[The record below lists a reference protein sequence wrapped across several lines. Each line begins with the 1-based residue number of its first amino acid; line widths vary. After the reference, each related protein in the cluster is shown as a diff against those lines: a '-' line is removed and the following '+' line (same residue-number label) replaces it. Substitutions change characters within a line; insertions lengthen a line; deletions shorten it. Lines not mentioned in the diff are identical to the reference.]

1 MRAFD
6 SSGAGG
12 GASCATLIA
21 SHPHTVRRAQFRAD
35 TIILMRRGTK
45 MLSGRYGNFIM
56 TAGTLLA
63 ARRGSFGDVAN
74 KPDAQGVYEALAI
87 AFPEDLIREAARYAT
102 SPLAR
107 SGWTCIRPSPELIA
121 AVDRLQ
127 AGATVVSISN
137 RVRRLQ
143 ALEVL
148 ELLRLCG
155 IQFSPA
161 DLTMHERVWNLI
173 ATDPSHP
180 WTLQFV
186 ADRCAVST
194 STLRRRLMADG
205 QTFSELLRE
214 TRLERGLNLLQSTSR
229 PIGVIC
235 DEVGFRSASKFAA
248 AFKARFG
255 FPPSVLRSKTRES
268 DQNLSATEQCDR
280 RESATIVSTQLLKEP
295 SR

>member
-1 MRAFD
+1 MRTLET
-6 SSGAGG
+6 SGG
-12 GASCATLIA
+12 GVTCATLIA

-35 TIILMRRGTK
+35 TIVLMRRGTK
-45 MLSGRYGNFIM
+45 MLSGSHGNFIM

-87 AFPEDLIREAARYAT
+87 AFPEDLIREAARF
-102 SPLAR
+102 
-107 SGWTCIRPSPELIA
+107 SGNPHTRGGWSCIRPSPELIA
-121 AVDRLQ
+121 ATERLQ
-127 AGATVVSISN
+127 AGTTVASISD

-161 DLTMHERVWNLI
+161 DLSMHERVWSLI
-173 ATDPSHP
+173 ACDPSHP
-180 WTLQFV
+180 WTLQTV
-186 ADRCAVST
+186 ADRFAVST

-214 TRLERGLNLLQSTSR
+214 TRLERGLNLLQSSSR

-235 DEVGFRSASKFAA
+235 DQVGFKSASKFAA
-248 AFKARFG
+248 AFKTRFG
-255 FPPSVLRSKTRES
+255 FPPSVLRSRSRES
-268 DQNLSATEQCDR
+268 DQNLSATEQCYR
-280 RESATIVSTQLLKEP
+280 RESTTIDSTQLLKEP
-295 SR
+295 S